1 MHICEIC
8 SYTTDRLSNYRR
20 HLVSDKHIRQE
31 KAKPVYHCD
40 ECQYTTRFPSNL
52 IRHKRM
58 KEEHKDRLFVCEM
71 CNYRT
76 LKRTSFDKHV
86 VCGSHIRKTVEKAQ
100 CSTALVSA
108 DTKSIVRAVLDE
120 LKAQQ
125 TSTNEGELAKAV
137 MAMVACVQMVS
148 SQNTEVIKLLADRQ
162 VTTNNFEGGEHK
174 AITNCHNNNTYN
186 VVQILD
192 YYNENRKDALT
203 IEKFRELI
211 NPIETGEFLKIGESK
226 KSYTKMLG
234 DIYETRLKRIPKTQR
249 PLACYD
255 SSNFGFLVNK
265 DGEGWMID
273 QSNNEII
280 KSIGH
285 THKGVFECAMKM
297 MNDESVMKDK
307 EDEVMNVLIKVNVPQ
322 EGIDEITAET
332 LRTISTKKDYKT
344 VGSENT
350 VVA

>member
-1 MHICEIC
+1 M
-8 SYTTDRLSNYRR
+8 SDRLSNYRR
-20 HLVSDKHIRQE
+20 HLVSDKHLRQE
-31 KAKPVYHCD
+31 KVKSVYHCD
-40 ECQYTTRFPSNL
+40 ECQYTTPFQSNL
-52 IRHKRM
+52 TRHKRL
-58 KEEHKDRLFVCEM
+58 KDEHKDRLFVCEM

-86 VCGSHIRKTVEKAQ
+86 VGSPHIRKTVEKAQ
-100 CSTALVSA
+100 CSTTLVNA
-108 DTKSIVRAVLDE
+108 DTTSIVRTVLDE
-120 LKAQQ
+120 LKSQQ
-125 TSTNEGELAKAV
+125 TSANENELAKAV
-137 MAMVACVQMVS
+137 MAMVTCIQMMTA
-148 SQNTEVIKLLADRQ
+148 QNTEVIKMLTDRQ
-162 VTTNNFEGGEHK
+162 SSTNHFEGGENNQ

-203 IEKFRELI
+203 IEKFQELI

-234 DIYETRLKRIPKTQR
+234 DIYETRLKRIPKTQL

-255 SSNFGFLVNK
+255 SSNYGFLVNK

-285 THKGVFECAMKM
+285 THKGVFECALKM
-297 MNDESVMKDK
+297 MSDENVMRDMDDK
-307 EDEVMNVLIKVNVPQ
+307 VMNVLIKVNVPQ
-322 EGIDEITAET
+322 EGIDEMTTET
-332 LRTISTKKDYKT
+332 IRAIGTKREYKT
-344 VGSENT
+344 DAVNEKTS
-350 VVA
+350 VA